1 MVTADGRALA
11 GVHAMTEQ
19 SVLVEVAA
27 GKVTGV
33 VGERAMRTGG
43 GRWRAVSKAGVGP
56 GRTGGAEDMVVAG
69 LGEIVLDPLGET

>member
-1 MVTADGRALA
+1 
-11 GVHAMTEQ
+11 MTEL
-19 SVLVEVAA
+19 SALVEVAA

-43 GRWRAVSKAGVGP
+43 GRLRAVAKGGVGP
-56 GRTGGAEDMVVAG
+56 GRTGGAEEDMVVAG